1 MKTIKE
7 LFSSAKFL
15 AALAAVIVWLASYT
29 ALDISLPMVA
39 AALAVVCGWLGV
51 TATYTERRV
60 QEQRERAENFAALAD
75 ERRRAHEEAAAHFM
89 ARDANLLAE
98 IKQLR
103 ERLSDAAARFLT
115 EPRG

>member
-15 AALAAVIVWLASYT
+15 AALAVIVWLASYT

-51 TATYTERRV
+51 TASYTERRV
-60 QEQRERAENFAALAD
+60 KAQEERTRHFQELAD

-89 ARDANLLAE
+89 VRDANLLEE

-103 ERLSDAAARFLT
+103 ERLSFAGDRPTA
-115 EPRG
+115 

>member
-75 ERRRAHEEAAAHFM
+75 ERRRAHEEAA
-89 ARDANLLAE
+89 DANLLAE